1 MLGGK
6 HGALWEMCK
15 WRMFW
20 NPRCGFRIPGTG
32 CRILSVCETWILD
45 SKDQDS
51 TFHKQKSPA
60 FRIPT

>member
-1 MLGGK
+1 MR
-6 HGALWEMCK
+6 K

-32 CRILSVCETWILD
+32 HRIISVFETWIMD

-51 TFHKQKSPA
+51 SFHKQKSPA
-60 FRIPT
+60 VRIPT